1 VNAPFPFGFA
11 PATAWYLTLYV
22 LTLVLHV
29 LFMNYSLA
37 GSGWVAL
44 HAFRQGSALARPD
57 DRPRSVTGILVD
69 WLPAM
74 LSGAITAGVAP
85 LLFLQILYRQS
96 FYTANLL
103 LFHRWMAIL
112 PVLIV
117 GFYAL
122 YLLRG
127 AWLRQRGSLATA
139 VMGIVPLL
147 CLAFTG
153 WAWTENH
160 LLGLREPGQWAE
172 AYEQGRVFHSDWRLV
187 PRLFLWSCGAV
198 PTFAAVIG
206 WQVAWYQSQGDS
218 VQPEARLLATSAW
231 GGMGLAVLSA
241 VGYAMVGGEPVRSAI
256 FGALAWP
263 YLGMATLGMALQVAG
278 WTFMWRA
285 DAITVRWLS
294 LVSAGLTLT
303 LVGIA
308 VCREAIRLTALGPE
322 RLEGLFAQH
331 AHAAQVSGQTL
342 FFVFLAV
349 NTLLIAWC
357 FWLVRRDKR
366 PDEKR
371 PADLRSKGRS

>member
-1 VNAPFPFGFA
+1 VNVPFPFGFP

-29 LFMNYSLA
+29 VFMNYSLA
-37 GSGWVAL
+37 GSGSLAWSAI
-44 HAFRQGSALARPD
+44 RTGSALARPE
-57 DRPRSVTGILVD
+57 DRPRSVTSILVD

-127 AWLRQRGSLATA
+127 SWLRERGSTATA
-139 VMGIVPLL
+139 LVGVVPLA

-160 LLGLREPGQWAE
+160 LLGLRDPAHWAE
-172 AYEQGRVFHSDWRLV
+172 AYRQQRVFHPSWPLI
-187 PRLFLWSCGAV
+187 PRALLWGAGAV
-198 PTFAAVIG
+198 PTFATV
-206 WQVAWYQSQGDS
+206 VAWQLAWYHSQRES
-218 VQPEARLLATSAW
+218 VTAAVRPLAIAAL
-231 GGMGLAVLSA
+231 GGMGLAALAAIS
-241 VGYAMVGGEPVRSAI
+241 YALVGGAEVRAAI
-256 FGALAWP
+256 FGALALP
-263 YLGMATLGMALQVAG
+263 YLAAATLGLGLQAAG
-278 WTFMWRA
+278 WIFMFRQHA
-285 DAITVRWLS
+285 VSRGWLA
-294 LVSAGLTLT
+294 LVSAGLVLT

-308 VCREAIRLTALGPE
+308 VCREAIRLTVLGSS
-322 RLEGLFAQH
+322 RLESLYAQH
-331 AHAAQVSGQTL
+331 AHASQVGGMA
-342 FFVFLAV
+342 VFITFLIV
-349 NTLLIAWC
+349 NALLIALC

-366 PDEKR
+366 PE
-371 PADLRSKGRS
+371 DLRGQRRS